1 MKILI
6 IFVVPNNALSGFE
19 CLRRFLAQQRL
30 RIFFD
35 LDKKGYKY
43 LVLYRQCL
51 FKLNTFLFHLLIF
64 GYINDV
70 SLLSSYRDIQKSYFL
85 TTWKTPFSVSNGM
98 HVTEKKTLSR
108 FQSAFFFLAANN
120 VDFETTS
127 FFHFKRDVN
136 YSCCEKKTVKE

>member
-98 HVTEKKTLSR
+98 HVTEKKLCR
-108 FQSAFFFLAANN
+108 GFKVPFFLAANN
-120 VDFETTS
+120 VDFEITS
-127 FFHFKRDVN
+127 FFASN
-136 YSCCEKKTVKE
+136 GT

>member
-108 FQSAFFFLAANN
+108 FQSAFFFSSKQRRFWNN
-120 VDFETTS
+120 FI
-127 FFHFKRDVN
+127 FFASN
-136 YSCCEKKTVKE
+136 AT